1 MWYNEKNIIGF
12 GVEWNGKR
20 WSSEMVITKMKEEVL
35 RSPQLSNV
43 WERFGGVVV
52 IGGANID
59 LRGRSK
65 EGLRRYKDFG
75 GDREGRS

>member
-1 MWYNEKNIIGF
+1 
-12 GVEWNGKR
+12 
-20 WSSEMVITKMKEEVL
+20 MVITRMKEEVL

-59 LRGRSK
+59 LRGRSEEELK
-65 EGLRRYKDFG
+65 RYT
-75 GDREGRS
+75 